1 MTTDKYKLRDT
12 ISDYCS
18 IPPILLDDFLNK
30 LIPDDLEVLEMIVK
44 DAYEAGEDSNKPLHR
59 EFQRGYDK
67 GYEEGYN
74 DGMDSGSIKNL
85 HG

>member
-12 ISDYCS
+12 ISDYCD
-18 IPPILLDDFLNK
+18 INPILLDEFLSK
-30 LIPDDLEVLEMIVK
+30 LSPDDLEVLEMIVK
-44 DAYEAGEDSNKPLHR
+44 DAYEAGENSDKPLHR

-67 GYEEGYN
+67 GYEEGYD